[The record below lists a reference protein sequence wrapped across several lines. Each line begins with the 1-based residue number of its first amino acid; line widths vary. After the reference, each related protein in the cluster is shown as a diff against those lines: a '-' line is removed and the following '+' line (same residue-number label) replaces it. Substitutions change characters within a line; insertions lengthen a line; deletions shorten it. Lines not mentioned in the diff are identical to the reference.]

1 MSPLSGSRRSAIVA
15 FALVFCL
22 GAGLLFAQE
31 QSATAISHQVR
42 ELFERAAKAVVK
54 IHGVDEH
61 SEICGTGFFVDPTG
75 TLYTAYTVGG
85 EAGNFTVEF
94 GGKKYP
100 ARQLVADIRSGTAI
114 LKVDET
120 TPALPI
126 GKSEELELAA
136 PVISIGYPLDLP
148 KTPNFGMIAG
158 FDRKCLGR
166 YFSTIHLRVN
176 APTQRGEAGAPLLNM
191 KGEVVGIVVSGL
203 ENNSACYAVP
213 IEAAEKIRSDF
224 VRFGEARHGWIG
236 VNNVSPASQQVDGS
250 RAMVTQVAEDA
261 PAARSGL
268 KEGDVL
274 LQVGK
279 KKISDPEDV
288 FDASF
293 YITAGDTVPITVMRG
308 DQKMTF
314 HVQATMHPASTHRR
328 AARLSRHNPWRNPH
342 VARRRRDAFAVDS
355 TRPAVVVQSRTRK
368 CGHNIFRS
376 SASSM
381 IFTPS
386 SFALS
391 NLLPGSAPART

>member
-1 MSPLSGSRRSAIVA
+1 MPRSNPP
-15 FALVFCL
+15 
-22 GAGLLFAQE
+22 
-31 QSATAISHQVR
+31 ATISHQVR

-126 GKSEELELAA
+126 GKSEELELAT

-148 KTPNFGMIAG
+148 KTPNFGMMAG

-250 RAMVTQVAEDA
+250 RAMVTQVAEDT

-293 YITAGDTVPITVMRG
+293 YITAGDAVPITVMRG

-314 HVQATMHPASTHRR
+314 QVQATMHPASQDRR
-328 AARLSRHNPWRNPH
+328 AARFSRHNPWRNPH
-342 VARRRRDAFAVDS
+342 VARRRRDAFAVGS
-355 TRPAVVVQSRTRK
+355 TRPAVVQRGRRTRK
-368 CGHNIFRS
+368 SGHNIFRN

>member
-1 MSPLSGSRRSAIVA
+1 MSPLSGFKGRALVA
-15 FALVFCL
+15 FALVFGS
-22 GAGLLFAQE
+22 GAGFLFAQE
-31 QSATAISHQVR
+31 QSAAAISHQVR

-94 GGKKYP
+94 NGKKYP

-120 TPALPI
+120 TPGLPI
-126 GKSEELELAA
+126 GKSEELELAT

-236 VNNVSPASQQVDGS
+236 VNNVSPASKEVDGS
-250 RAMVTQVAEDA
+250 RAMVTQVADDT
-261 PAARSGL
+261 PAAHSGI

-279 KKISDPEDV
+279 KKITDPEDV

-293 YITAGDTVPITVMRG
+293 YITAGDVVPITVMRG
-308 DQKMTF
+308 NQKMTF
-314 HVQATMHPASTHRR
+314 HVQASRHPASRTGGV
-328 AARLSRHNPWRNPH
+328 L
-342 VARRRRDAFAVDS
+342 VASPGTIPGVLPMSLDEDA
-355 TRPAVVVQSRTRK
+355 P
-368 CGHNIFRS
+368 
-376 SASSM
+376 
-381 IFTPS
+381 PS
-386 SFALS
+386 
-391 NLLPGSAPART
+391 P

>member
-1 MSPLSGSRRSAIVA
+1 MSPLFGFKRGAIAVA
-15 FALVFCL
+15 VVFCS
-22 GAGLLFAQE
+22 GAGWLFAQAQD
-31 QSATAISHQVR
+31 QSASQQVR
-42 ELFERAAKAVVK
+42 EIFSRAAKAVVK

-75 TLYTAYTVGG
+75 TIYTAYTVGG
-85 EAGNFTVEF
+85 EAGNFTVEY
-94 GGKKYP
+94 GDKRVP

-126 GKSEELELAA
+126 GKSEELELAS
-136 PVISIGYPLDLP
+136 PVLSIGYPLDLQ

-176 APTQRGEAGAPLLNM
+176 VPTQRGEAGAPLLNM

-203 ENNSACYAVP
+203 GNNSACYAVP

-236 VNNVSPASQQVDGS
+236 VNDVSPASQQVDGS

-261 PAARSGL
+261 PASRAGL
-268 KEGDVL
+268 KAGDVL
-274 LQVGK
+274 LEVGK
-279 KKISDPEDV
+279 KKITDPEDV

-308 DQKMTF
+308 DQKITLQ
-314 HVQATMHPASTHRR
+314 VQATMHPAAKTGMLLASPGTIPGVIPMS
-328 AARLSRHNPWRNPH
+328 LDD
-342 VARRRRDAFAVDS
+342 DA
-355 TRPAVVVQSRTRK
+355 
-368 CGHNIFRS
+368 
-376 SASSM
+376 
-381 IFTPS
+381 TPT
-386 SFALS
+386 
-391 NLLPGSAPART
+391 P

>member
-1 MSPLSGSRRSAIVA
+1 MSPLSGFRRYAVLA
-15 FALVFCL
+15 LALVFCS

-31 QSATAISHQVR
+31 QSAATISQQVR

-54 IHGVDEH
+54 IHGSDEH

-75 TLYTAYTVGG
+75 TLYTAYTVGV
-85 EAGNFTVEF
+85 EAGNVTVEF
-94 GGKKYP
+94 AGKKYP

-126 GKSEELELAA
+126 GKSDELELAT

-203 ENNSACYAVP
+203 ENNSSCYAVP

-236 VNNVSPASQQVDGS
+236 VNNVSPSSREVEGS

-268 KEGDVL
+268 KDGDVL
-274 LQVGK
+274 LQVGT
-279 KKISDPEDV
+279 KKIADPEDV

-293 YITAGDTVPITVMRG
+293 YITAGDSVPITVMRG
-308 DQKMTF
+308 NQKMTF
-314 HVQATMHPASTHRR
+314 HVQAAMHPASKSGV
-328 AARLSRHNPWRNPH
+328 LL
-342 VARRRRDAFAVDS
+342 
-355 TRPAVVVQSRTRK
+355 
-368 CGHNIFRS
+368 
-376 SASSM
+376 ASPGTIPGVIPMSLDDDEP
-381 IFTPS
+381 PS
-386 SFALS
+386 
-391 NLLPGSAPART
+391 P

>member
-1 MSPLSGSRRSAIVA
+1 MSLPSGSKRSAIAIA
-15 FALVFCL
+15 FAFCS
-22 GAGLLFAQE
+22 GAGLLLAQE
-31 QSATAISHQVR
+31 QPATTISHQVR
-42 ELFERAAKAVVK
+42 EIFARAAKAVVK

-148 KTPNFGMIAG
+148 KTPNLGWIAG

-203 ENNSACYAVP
+203 ESNSACYAVP

-236 VNNVSPASQQVDGS
+236 VNNVSPASHEVDGS
-250 RAMVTQVAEDA
+250 RAMVTQVADDT
-261 PAARSGL
+261 PAALSGI

-274 LQVGK
+274 LRVGK
-279 KKISDPEDV
+279 KKITDPEDI

-293 YITAGDTVPITVMRG
+293 YITAGDIVLITVM
-308 DQKMTF
+308 
-314 HVQATMHPASTHRR
+314 
-328 AARLSRHNPWRNPH
+328 
-342 VARRRRDAFAVDS
+342 
-355 TRPAVVVQSRTRK
+355 
-368 CGHNIFRS
+368 
-376 SASSM
+376 
-381 IFTPS
+381 
-386 SFALS
+386 
-391 NLLPGSAPART
+391 

>member
-1 MSPLSGSRRSAIVA
+1 MNPVSGFKHGTVA
-15 FALVFCL
+15 VA
-22 GAGLLFAQE
+22 LLFCSRASLLLAQE
-31 QSATAISHQVR
+31 QSASTISHQIR
-42 ELFERAAKAVVK
+42 EVFERAAKAVVK

-61 SEICGTGFFVDPTG
+61 SEICGTGFFIDPTG

-94 GGKKYP
+94 GGKKY
-100 ARQLVADIRSGTAI
+100 AAHQLLADIRSGTAM

-126 GKSEELELAA
+126 GRSDELQVAT
-136 PVISIGYPLDLP
+136 PVVSIGYPLDLP
-148 KTPNFGMIAG
+148 KSPNFGMIAG

-236 VNNVSPASQQVDGS
+236 VNNVSPASQQVEGS
-250 RAMVTQVAEDA
+250 RAIVTQVAEDA

-268 KEGDVL
+268 KDGDVL

-279 KKISDPEDV
+279 RKITDPEDV

-293 YITAGDTVPITVMRG
+293 YITAGDAVPIIVMRG
-308 DQKMTF
+308 HEKMTF
-314 HVQATMHPASTHRR
+314 QVQATMHPASKTGM
-328 AARLSRHNPWRNPH
+328 LL
-342 VARRRRDAFAVDS
+342 
-355 TRPAVVVQSRTRK
+355 
-368 CGHNIFRS
+368 
-376 SASSM
+376 ASPGTIPGVLPMSLDED
-381 IFTPS
+381 TVPS
-386 SFALS
+386 
-391 NLLPGSAPART
+391 P